1 MSRKFIVAAVG
12 TANTGKTTF
21 KKDVLERFSSDST
34 YDPFTTNE
42 IDYREKI
49 ESEGLQI
56 NRNGNLRSQK
66 IIFECLADSVIQAV
80 KDPKVTNFISDRSV
94 IDAYVYT
101 RYLHENNPDSGISER
116 DLVEMRS
123 QMEHFARLYDRIIL
137 FRMRDC
143 ENVKVVDDKFRDTDL
158 GFRKRIDEIFQE
170 TVTDLHYKGVC
181 EYTNLVRGT
190 RNERI
195 DTFSWMFSQ
204 FPPLF
209 VRRNVG

>member
-21 KKDVLERFSSDST
+21 KKDVIARFESLPE

-49 ESEGLQI
+49 KAEGLQI

-66 IIFECLADSVIQAV
+66 IIFDCLADSVIQAV
-80 KDPKVTNFISDRSV
+80 KDPNVTNFISDRSV

-101 RYLHENNPDSGISER
+101 KYLMEHNPESGITQE
-116 DLVEMRS
+116 DLDEMRS
-123 QMEHFARLYDRIIL
+123 RMEHLVRLYDKIVL
-137 FRMRDC
+137 FRMKDC
-143 ENVKVVDDKFRDTDL
+143 REIAVVDDQFRDTDL
-158 GFRKRIDEIFQE
+158 TFRTEIDGIFSD
-170 TVTDLHYKGVC
+170 VVMDLHYKGLC
-181 EYTNLVRGT
+181 SYTRSIVGSRE
-190 RNERI
+190 ERVDSFI
-195 DTFSWMFSQ
+195 REFSM

-209 VRRNVG
+209 AKRRG

>member
-21 KKDVLERFSSDST
+21 KKDVLERFSSDPT
-34 YDPFTTNE
+34 FDPFTTNE

-49 ESEGLQI
+49 KAEGLQI

-66 IIFECLADSVIQAV
+66 IIFDTLAESVVKAV
-80 KDPKVTNFISDRSV
+80 MDPAVTNFISDRSV

-101 RYLHENNPDSGISER
+101 RYLAEHNPDSGITEK

-123 QMEHFARLYDRIIL
+123 AMEHVVRLYDRIVY
-137 FRMRDC
+137 FRMADCRDIA
-143 ENVKVVDDKFRDTDL
+143 VVDDRFRDTDL
-158 GFRKRIDEIFQE
+158 GFRTEIDRIFNDVI
-170 TVTDLHYKGVC
+170 TDLSYKGCC
-181 EYTNLVRGT
+181 EYTRGIIGSREERVEAFT
-190 RNERI
+190 R
-195 DTFSWMFSQ
+195 MFSQ

-209 VRRNVG
+209 VKRAP